1 MKKDTY
7 FYPAIFTYE
16 DGYDIAV
23 TFPDLELATQG
34 KNDVDALLM
43 AREALGGRIWCME
56 DDGDELP
63 NPTSLNE
70 IPLGDNEKVV
80 LVDVF
85 MPAIRL
91 AEVNKS
97 VNRTV
102 TLPAWLDS
110 VAREKDVNFS
120 RLLQNAL
127 ITHLNISKP
136 VR

>member
-7 FYPAIFTYE
+7 FYPAIFTYDE
-16 DGYDIAV
+16 GYDIAI
-23 TFPDLELATQG
+23 TFPDLEVATQG

-43 AREALGGRIWCME
+43 AKEALGGRIWCME
-56 DDGDELP
+56 EDGEKLP
-63 NPTSLNE
+63 EPTPLNKVVLAE
-70 IPLGDNEKVV
+70 NEKVI
-80 LVDVF
+80 LVEVF

-110 VAREKDVNFS
+110 AAKEKEVNFS
-120 RLLQNAL
+120 RLLQDAL
-127 ITHLNISKP
+127 IVHLGIKKP
-136 VR
+136 SL

>member
-7 FYPAIFTYE
+7 FYPAVFSYE

-23 TFPDLELATQG
+23 TFPDLVLATQG
-34 KNDVDALLM
+34 ESDIDALLM
-43 AREALGGRIWCME
+43 AKEALGGRIWCME
-56 DDGDELP
+56 DDGEELP
-63 NPTSLNE
+63 EPTPLNKVILE
-70 IPLGDNEKVV
+70 ENEKAV
-80 LVDVF
+80 LVEVF

-110 VAREKDVNFS
+110 VAKEKDVNFS
-120 RLLQNAL
+120 RLLQDAL
-127 ITHLNISKP
+127 ITHLDISKP
-136 VR
+136 SI